1 MATNAVPLKRCVEI
15 IASGIEHRLRRI
27 DELVAE
33 VAAQMRQIEDRRQA
47 IRALME
53 DMRDE

>member
-15 IASGIEHRLRRI
+15 IASGIEQRLRRI

>member
-47 IRALME
+47 IRALVE